1 VASEKITV
9 LVVDDSAFM
18 RKAITRMLDSD
29 PVITVV
35 GHAGDGEEAVS
46 KVRQLHPDVVTLD
59 IQMPGMDGLQA
70 LEEIMSLQPTPVLV
84 VSSLTSEGGEIT
96 FKALNVGAVDFIDK
110 SACTTLMDI
119 MDISDLL
126 IQKVKTIAGVN
137 VTRVR
142 RSLIGITPWEST
154 DSLPPVEIE
163 GKPTQV
169 IAIGTSTGGPMSLEA
184 VLAGIPRDY
193 PGAIVVVQHMP
204 IGFTRSLAERL
215 DRICALHIKEAEHDD
230 HVLARTVYI
239 APSGKGI
246 AFAYRNRQLSIRLG
260 DCQDSTLHCPSVD
273 EMMISIADV
282 WPGPLLGI
290 IMTGMGQD
298 GTKGIRQI
306 KRKGGRTLAQDEES
320 CVVYGMPKAA
330 YLSGNIERLV
340 PLYQLSDEI
349 VGFAKS
355 H

>member
-1 VASEKITV
+1 
-9 LVVDDSAFM
+9 
-18 RKAITRMLDSD
+18 MLDSD
-29 PVITVV
+29 PAITIV
-35 GHAGDGEEAVS
+35 GHAGDGQEAVS

-142 RSLIGITPWEST
+142 RSLLGITPWEST
-154 DSLPPVEIE
+154 ESLSPVKVE
-163 GKPTQV
+163 GNPTQI
-169 IAIGTSTGGPMSLEA
+169 IAIGASTGGPMSLEA
-184 VLAGIPRDY
+184 VLVGLPRDY

-215 DRICALHIKEAEHDD
+215 DRVCGLHIKEAEHNECIF
-230 HVLARTVYI
+230 ARTVYI
-239 APSGKGI
+239 APSGKSI
-246 AFAYRNRQLSIRLG
+246 AFAYRQRQLSIRLG
-260 DCQDSTLHCPSVD
+260 DCQGNNLHCPSVD
-273 EMMISIADV
+273 EMMTSIADV

-298 GTKGIRQI
+298 GTQGIHQI
-306 KRKGGRTLAQDEES
+306 KRKGGRTLAQNEES

-330 YLSGNIERLV
+330 YLAGNIERLV
-340 PLYQLSDEI
+340 PLFQISDEI